1 MKFLQKRICEKKFT
15 KEDFINLDLQK
26 KAWEQKILSA
36 YRRLRIAKDMD
47 RQVRSVAKDKVNV
60 NRFHTKAG
68 RNRRS
73 ILDKTQKN
81 AEYKR
86 QIFINADRRWS
97 GSSFRDM
104 QMFS

>member
-47 RQVRSVAKDKVNV
+47 R
-60 NRFHTKAG
+60 
-68 RNRRS
+68 
-73 ILDKTQKN
+73 
-81 AEYKR
+81 
-86 QIFINADRRWS
+86 
-97 GSSFRDM
+97 
-104 QMFS
+104 